1 MLLFTPISIG
11 CTVVKNRIVLPS
23 MCTHYC
29 SEEGFITDR
38 VREFIRERAIGG
50 VGLFIV
56 PGNPYGRV
64 SGARMAI
71 SEPKYFDGWRELAA
85 IVREHG
91 AKLVCQ
97 LHAAKHQAG
106 RGGAETG
113 MPQDM
118 SKDEINLIVQRYVQG
133 AKNALEIGLDGVEL
147 HGAHAHEI
155 AQFLSPYYN
164 KRQDEYGGNSAG
176 RSKLAVDI
184 VQGIKEACG
193 DRLPIIVRLSGWE
206 MVPGGREIDE
216 TVECAARIAEAGA
229 DALHI
234 SRGMPESEQWI
245 SAPMDVEEGFNV
257 AAAAAVKK
265 AVDVPVITVNRILNP
280 LMAEQ
285 ILQDGKADM
294 VAMARAHMAEPHLMK
309 KFVEGKVP
317 MRRCI
322 GCNQGCRQSGLGK
335 KNIYCMQNPRTG
347 RENELIYLPANK
359 EENIMIVGAGPAG
372 LEAAVVL
379 GERGY
384 KPVVYEKE
392 NEIGGLIR
400 LASLPPHKE
409 SLQELIIYRKKML
422 EYLNIK
428 VEFGQEVTLDMI
440 KKVNPTV
447 LILATGSDSLMPPI
461 PGIKGSGVYT
471 ADEVYSGKVDVGARV
486 AVIGGGLIGCETAEY
501 LASQGKEVVV
511 FELGDD
517 VAKELGKS
525 RRYFMLKRM
534 GEFGVDIRLLTKV
547 TKIELPTVSISTQGF
562 GQVLK
567 GFDSVVVAVGR
578 VPVDGLVQQVQQ
590 AKLENTKVFVV
601 GDVNKPGLAMD
612 AIYQGARAAADV

>member
-11 CTVVKNRIVLPS
+11 CTEVKNRIVLPS

-38 VREFIRERAIGG
+38 VREFIRKRAIGG
-50 VGLFIV
+50 IGLFIV
-56 PGNPYGRV
+56 PGNPYGKV

-97 LHAAKHQAG
+97 LHAAKPQAG
-106 RGGAETG
+106 RGAVTEN
-113 MPQDM
+113 PVDM
-118 SKDEINLIVQRYVQG
+118 SKDEINAIIQNYIQG

-155 AQFLSPYYN
+155 ARFLSPYYN
-164 KRQDEYGGNSAG
+164 KRQDEYGGNPAG
-176 RSKLAVDI
+176 RSKLAVDL
-184 VQGIKEACG
+184 VQGIKDACG
-193 DRLPIIVRLSGWE
+193 DRLPVIVRLSGWE
-206 MVPGGREIDE
+206 MVPGGREISE

-265 AVDVPVITVNRILNP
+265 AVDIPVITVNRILDP

-285 ILQDGKADM
+285 ILQEGKADM
-294 VAMARAHMAEPHLMK
+294 VAMARAHMAEPHLIK
-309 KFVEGKVP
+309 KFVEGQVP
-317 MRRCI
+317 VRRCI

-335 KNIYCMQNPRTG
+335 KNIYCMQNPQTG
-347 RENELIYLPANK
+347 RESELIYLPATK
-359 EENIMIVGAGPAG
+359 EENIMIAGAGPAG

-379 GERGY
+379 AERGY

-392 NEIGGLIR
+392 TEVGGLIK
-400 LASLPPHKE
+400 LASLPPHKQ
-409 SLQELIIYRKKML
+409 SLEELIIYRKKML
-422 EYLNIK
+422 AHLNIK
-428 VEFGQEVTLDMI
+428 VELGQEVTLETVRNV
-440 KKVNPTV
+440 KPSV
-447 LILATGSDSLMPPI
+447 LILATGSDPLLPPI
-461 PGIKGSGVYT
+461 PGIEGSGVYS
-471 ADEVYSGKVDVGARV
+471 ADEVYSGKVDVGSRV

-501 LASQGKEVVV
+501 LASEGKNVVV
-511 FELGDD
+511 FELADNI
-517 VAKELGKS
+517 AKDLGKS
-525 RRYFMLKRM
+525 RRYFMLQRM
-534 GEFGVDIRLLTKV
+534 EKYGVDVRLLTKV
-547 TKIELPTVSISTQGF
+547 TRIELPAISISTQGF
-562 GQVLK
+562 SQVLK
-567 GFDSVVVAVGR
+567 GFDSVVVAAGR
-578 VPVDGLVQQVQQ
+578 IPAGGLAEQVQQ
-590 AKLENTKVFVV
+590 AGLENTRVFVI
-601 GDVNKPGLAMD
+601 GDASKPGLAMD
-612 AIYQGARAAADV
+612 AIYQGARTAADI

>member
-11 CTVVKNRIVLPS
+11 RTQVKNRIVLPS

-29 SEEGFITDR
+29 SAEGFITDR

-50 VGLFIV
+50 IGLFIV
-56 PGNPYGRV
+56 PGNPYGKC

-71 SEPKYFDGWRELAA
+71 SEEKYFDGWRELAA

-97 LHAAKHQAG
+97 LHAAKPQAG
-106 RGGAETG
+106 RGAVTET
-113 MPQDM
+113 PADM
-118 SKDEINLIVQRYVQG
+118 SKEEIRAVIQNYVNG

-155 AQFLSPYYN
+155 ARFLSPFYN
-164 KRQDEYGGNSAG
+164 KRQDEYGGNAAG
-176 RSKLAVDI
+176 RSKMAVDL
-184 VQGIKEACG
+184 VREIKDACG
-193 DRLPIIVRLSGWE
+193 DLPVIVRMSGYE

-216 TVECAARIAEAGA
+216 TVECAVRIAEAGA

-265 AVDVPVITVNRILNP
+265 AVDIPVITVNRILSP
-280 LMAEQ
+280 LMAER
-285 ILQDGKADM
+285 ILQEGKADM
-294 VAMARAHMAEPHLMK
+294 VAMARAHMAEPHLIK

-317 MRRCI
+317 VRRCV

-347 RENELIYLPANK
+347 RESELIYLPATK

-379 GERGY
+379 AERGY

-392 NEIGGLIR
+392 NELGGLIR
-400 LASLPPHKE
+400 LASLPPHKQ
-409 SLQELIIYRKKML
+409 SLEELIIYRRKML
-422 EYLNIK
+422 EYLNVK
-428 VEFGQEVTLDMI
+428 VEFGREVTLEMI
-440 KKVNPTV
+440 KNINPSV
-447 LILATGSDSLMPPI
+447 LILATGSNPLMPRI
-461 PGIKGSGVYT
+461 PGIEGSGVYS
-471 ADEVYSGKVDVGARV
+471 ADEVYSGKVNVGSRV

-501 LASQGKEVVV
+501 LASKGKDVAI
-511 FELGDD
+511 FEMADD

-534 GEFGVDIRLLTKV
+534 GEFGVDVRLLTKV
-547 TKIELPTVSISTQGF
+547 TRIELPAISISTQGYS
-562 GQVLK
+562 QVLK
-567 GFDSVVVAVGR
+567 GFDSVVVAAGR

-590 AKLENTKVFVV
+590 ANLESTKVFVI
-601 GDVNKPGLAMD
+601 GDVSKPGLAMD
-612 AIYQGARAAADV
+612 AIYQGARAAADI